1 MISPVVFNVL
11 SILLITSLIVLFLF
25 IMYRNLLRKMKM
37 RIPKDKFAFL
47 EKIKTDEFGI
57 PTSVLIE
64 MPVTGEVELEILP
77 EGGQPVRVFLKE
89 LGSGKHDVPLGK
101 TNLNPGNYIL
111 RMTTSNQR
119 SERKFWVR
127 S

>member
-1 MISPVVFNVL
+1 MISPVLFTVL
-11 SILLITSLIVLFLF
+11 RILLITSLIVLFLF

-47 EKIKTDEFGI
+47 EEIETDEFGI

-89 LGSGKHDVPLGK
+89 LGPGKHDVPLGK
-101 TNLNPGNYIL
+101 TNLNPGNHIL